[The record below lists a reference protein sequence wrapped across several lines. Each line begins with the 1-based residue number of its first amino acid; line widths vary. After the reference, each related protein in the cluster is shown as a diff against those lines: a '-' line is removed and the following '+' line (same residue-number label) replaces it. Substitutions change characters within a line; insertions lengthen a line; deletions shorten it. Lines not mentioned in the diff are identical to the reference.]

1 MHGFGDQLATALS
14 SCGPQRNLHR
24 PSVGS
29 LFGAVFL
36 LCGLGQGSLA
46 HFRDAPWYTYL
57 GGVLSVAIVYLVAAS
72 ISKVGVASA
81 TTAIIVGQVVTAAAV
96 DYFGWFGLE
105 PLPFSIWK
113 GLGILL
119 WQGAPGCYCPAEGRR
134 NFPLVRK

>member
-1 MHGFGDQLATALS
+1 
-14 SCGPQRNLHR
+14 
-24 PSVGS
+24 
-29 LFGAVFL
+29 
-36 LCGLGQGSLA
+36 
-46 HFRDAPWYTYL
+46 
-57 GGVLSVAIVYLVAAS
+57 VAIVYLVAAS

-119 WQGAPGCYCPAEGRR
+119 MAGGAWLLLSR
-134 NFPLVRK
+134 